1 MADPLPVSVAQQQQ
15 AATRPAGQEPTPAI
29 RAVLEPMGPPA
40 ARAMEE
46 TPQLLVMK
54 IALAGRPHTIA
65 EQGIPEPQTHPVAAA
80 VPRPDSAVA
89 VARDGR

>member
-15 AATRPAGQEPTPAI
+15 ATRPAGQEPTPAI
-29 RAVLEPMGPPA
+29 RAVLEPMGSPA

-46 TPQLLVMK
+46 TPQLLVK
-54 IALAGRPHTIA
+54 IALAGRPHSIA
-65 EQGIPEPQTHPVAAA
+65 EHGIPEPQTHPVAAA
-80 VPRPDSAVA
+80 VPRPDSVVA